1 MCILNN
7 YPKAFFDQVLKK
19 FLDKQ
24 NSTNLDSTTSSNENS
39 GITLSIPFI
48 GEASHK
54 FSKQIV
60 SLIKSKFDVEI
71 LPVFT
76 STKIGDFFSLK
87 SKTPVP
93 FASNVVYKFSCLRDA
108 GHSYIGQT
116 KRHLMTRVHEHVALS
131 SSKSEIK
138 THIKNCPV
146 CFNKKL
152 DVNNFQILKQCKNSF
167 NTRISEALC
176 IRQFRPKM
184 NKQLLTKGTSY
195 FLKVF

>member
-1 MCILNN
+1 MENVDHGDN
-7 YPKAFFDQVLKK
+7 FFGLLDGDNPLMVTIWASWWQLKLRTVW
-19 FLDKQ
+19 F
-24 NSTNLDSTTSSNENS
+24 NIS
-39 GITLSIPFI
+39 
-48 GEASHK
+48 
-54 FSKQIV
+54 
-60 SLIKSKFDVEI
+60 IKSKFDVEI